1 MEDILLVLTTI
12 LAVAGIFGFAFL
24 YTVRNLVYI
33 CGPNEVLVFSGSTS
47 VVGNRRVGYRIV
59 KGGMSIRK
67 PIIERVERIDLTNM
81 TVDVKVSEA
90 YSKGGIPL
98 TIQGVANLKVAGHQ
112 PELHN
117 ALERFLGKS
126 RKEILQAAKE
136 TLEGNLRGVL
146 SQLTPEQ
153 VNNDK
158 LAFAEKLLEEAEAD
172 LRKLGLVL
180 DVLKIQNVTDEVG
193 YLDSIGRKQ
202 SAEII
207 QRARVAEAETQA
219 QAKIKD
225 AEQRQMAR
233 VAEASAEIEIV
244 RATTAK
250 RVTDTQTMRKALVAE
265 EVGRVRALIAKA
277 EAELKVQQARVEQVR
292 LALQA
297 DVVAPAQADM
307 ERAQADARASA
318 AKIIED
324 GKATANVL
332 EEMIRTWESGGDDA
346 RDIFLMQKLQTVM
359 GRLVDTIGSVKV
371 DRITVLPEG
380 NSRAANAVTL
390 VEELKAGLGVDLPQ
404 IVNRL
409 GAEKVL
415 EPVK

>member
-1 MEDILLVLTTI
+1 MEDLIMIAATVLT
-12 LAVAGIFGFAFL
+12 VAGIAGFAFL

-33 CGPNEVLVFSGSTS
+33 CGPNEVLVFSGTTS
-47 VVGNRRVGYRIV
+47 VVGNKRVGYRIV

-81 TVDVKVSEA
+81 TVEVKVSEA
-90 YSKGGIPL
+90 YSLGGIPL

-117 ALERFLGKS
+117 ALERFLGKT

-158 LAFAEKLLEEAEAD
+158 LAFAEKLLDEAEAD

-180 DVLKIQNVTDEVG
+180 DVLKIQNVTDDVG
-193 YLDSIGRKQ
+193 YLDSIGRKS
-202 SAEII
+202 SADIVQRARIAEAGNQAESTI
-207 QRARVAEAETQA
+207 QDAEQRRLARVAEA
-219 QAKIKD
+219 K
-225 AEQRQMAR
+225 
-233 VAEASAEIEIV
+233 AEIEIV
-244 RATTAK
+244 KANTAK
-250 RVTDTQTMRKALVAE
+250 RITDAQTRRTALVAE
-265 EVGRVRALIAKA
+265 EVGRVKALIAKA
-277 EAELKVQQARVEQVR
+277 EAELFVQQARVEQVR
-292 LALQA
+292 RQLAA
-297 DVVAPAQADM
+297 DVVAPAEAQMAKD
-307 ERAQADARASA
+307 QADARASA

-324 GKATANVL
+324 GKATAAVL
-332 EEMIRTWESGGDDA
+332 EEMITTWNNGGESA

-359 GRLVDTIGSVKV
+359 GRLVDTIQAVKV

-380 NSRAANAVTL
+380 SSRASDAVKL
-390 VEELKAGLGVDLPQ
+390 VEELKAGIGVDLPL
-404 IVNRL
+404 IANRL
-409 GAEKVL
+409 G
-415 EPVK
+415 VKA

>member
-1 MEDILLVLTTI
+1 MEDLLMIITTVLT
-12 LAVAGIFGFAFL
+12 VAGISGFAFL

-33 CGPNEVLVFSGSTS
+33 CGPNEVLVFSGTTS
-47 VVGNRRVGYRIV
+47 IVGNRRVGYRIV

-81 TVDVKVSEA
+81 TVEVKVADA
-90 YSKGGIPL
+90 YSLGGIPL

-117 ALERFLGKS
+117 ALERFLGKT

-158 LAFAEKLLEEAEAD
+158 LAFAEKLLDEAEAD

-180 DVLKIQNVTDEVG
+180 DVLKIQNVTDDVG
-193 YLDSIGRKQ
+193 YLDSIGRKS
-202 SAEII
+202 SAEIV
-207 QRARVAEAETQA
+207 QRARVAEAENQA
-219 QAKIKD
+219 ESTIQD
-225 AEQRQMAR
+225 ATQRQMAR
-233 VAEASAEIEIV
+233 VAEAKAEIEIV
-244 RATTAK
+244 KANTAK
-250 RVTDTQTMRKALVAE
+250 RITDAQTRRKALVAE
-265 EVGRVRALIAKA
+265 EVGRVKALIAKA
-277 EAELKVQQARVEQVR
+277 EAEMLVQQARVEQVR
-292 LALQA
+292 LRLAA
-297 DVVAPAQADM
+297 DIVAPASAQM
-307 ERAQADARASA
+307 EKDHADARASA

-324 GKATANVL
+324 GKATAAVL
-332 EEMIRTWESGGDDA
+332 EEMITTWNNGGESA

-359 GRLVDTIGSVKV
+359 ARLVDTIQSVKV

-380 NSRAANAVTL
+380 SNRAANAVTL
-390 VEELKAGLGVDLPQ
+390 VEELKAGIGVDLPK
-404 IVNRL
+404 IVNQL
-409 GAEKVL
+409 GQSKS
-415 EPVK
+415 

>member
-1 MEDILLVLTTI
+1 MEEIISVLATLLT
-12 LAVAGIFGFAFL
+12 VAGIFGFAFL
-24 YTVRNLVYI
+24 YTVKNLVYI

-81 TVDVKVSEA
+81 TVEVGVNEA
-90 YSKGGIPL
+90 YSLGGIPL
-98 TIQGVANLKVAGHQ
+98 NIQGVAILKVAGHQ

-117 ALERFLGKS
+117 ALERFLG
-126 RKEILQAAKE
+126 RTRNDILKAAKE

-158 LAFAEKLLEEAEAD
+158 LAFAEKLLDEADTD

-180 DVLKIQNVTDEVG
+180 DVLKIQNVTDDMG

-207 QRARVAEAETQA
+207 KRARVAEA
-219 QAKIKD
+219 QAKAVSTIQA
-225 AEQRQMAR
+225 AEQRKLAR
-233 VAEASAEIEIV
+233 VAEAKAEIEIV
-244 RATTAK
+244 RATTDK
-250 RVTDTQTMRKALVAE
+250 RITDAQTQRKAVIAE
-265 EVGRVRALIAKA
+265 EVGRVRALIARA
-277 EAELKVQQARVEQVR
+277 EADLKVQEARIEQVR
-292 LALQA
+292 LALEA
-297 DVVAPAQADM
+297 DVIAPAQAGM
-307 ERAQADARASA
+307 EKDQADARANA

-324 GKATANVL
+324 GKATALVL
-332 EEMIRTWESGGDDA
+332 EEMITTWNNGGDSA
-346 RDIFLMQKLQTVM
+346 RDIFLMQKLQSVM
-359 GRLVDTIGSVKV
+359 SRLVDTIQSVKI
-371 DRITVLPEG
+371 DKITVLPSG
-380 NSRAANAVTL
+380 SHRAANAVTL
-390 VEELKAGLGVDLPQ
+390 VEELKAGLGIDLPK

-409 GAEKVL
+409 GGSVE
-415 EPVK
+415 

>member
-1 MEDILLVLTTI
+1 MEDLILIATTI
-12 LAVAGIFGFAFL
+12 LTVAGIAGFAFL

-33 CGPNEVLVFSGSTS
+33 CGPNEVLVFSGTTS
-47 VVGNRRVGYRIV
+47 IVGKRRVGYRIV

-81 TVDVKVSEA
+81 TVEVKVTEA
-90 YSKGGIPL
+90 YSLGGIPL

-158 LAFAEKLLEEAEAD
+158 LMFAEKLLEEAEAD

-193 YLDSIGRKQ
+193 YLDSIGRIQ

-207 QRARVAEAETQA
+207 QRARIAEANNQA
-219 QAKIKD
+219 QSKIQD
-225 AEQRQMAR
+225 AEQRKKAR
-233 VAEASAEIEIV
+233 VAEAHAEMEIV
-244 RATTAK
+244 KASTAK
-250 RVTDTQTMRKALVAE
+250 RVTDAKTRRKAVVAE
-265 EVGRVRALIAKA
+265 EVGRVKALIAKA
-277 EAELKVQQARVEQVR
+277 EAELLVQEARVEQVR
-292 LALQA
+292 RKLEA
-297 DVVAPAQADM
+297 DVVAPARADM
-307 ERAQADARASA
+307 EKQQADARASA
-318 AKIIED
+318 AQIIEE
-324 GKATANVL
+324 GKATAAVL
-332 EEMIRTWESGGDDA
+332 EEMITTWNHGGESA
-346 RDIFLMQKLQTVM
+346 RDIFLMQKLQAVM
-359 GRLVDTIGSVKV
+359 ARLVDTIQEVKV

-380 NSRAANAVTL
+380 SSRAGNAAKL
-390 VEELKAGLGVDLPQ
+390 VEELKAGVGVDLPK

-409 GAEKVL
+409 GVGAE
-415 EPVK
+415 

>member
-180 DVLKIQNVTDEVG
+180 DVLKIQNVT
-193 YLDSIGRKQ
+193 
-202 SAEII
+202 
-207 QRARVAEAETQA
+207 
-219 QAKIKD
+219 D